1 MQTREAGHEVSA
13 RYFGNSRRG
22 GVHGYARARAK
33 LSVVR
38 IFGRWRRWR
47 RRPQLRLH
55 QLRAVHGERPGP
67 GQRLPVEHPIRAAAG
82 RTLTGGASQAQ
93 ITQNLLSFVGNAPSA
108 ASLSWLSWIEG
119 DQAVF
124 KITALRRA
132 FATLSLQ
139 QNRRP

>member
-47 RRPQLRLH
+47 RRPQLPLH

-67 GQRLPVEHPIRAAAG
+67 GQRLPAEYPIRSAAG
-82 RTLTGGASQAQ
+82 RTSSVGAGEAE
-93 ITQNLLSFVGNAPSA
+93 ITQKLLNFVGA
-108 ASLSWLSWIEG
+108 AHR
-119 DQAVF
+119 AVVM
-124 KITALRRA
+124 T
-132 FATLSLQ
+132 
-139 QNRRP
+139 P

>member
-38 IFGRWRRWR
+38 IFGR

-67 GQRLPVEHPIRAAAG
+67 GQRLPAEHPIRAAAG
-82 RTLTGGASQAQ
+82 RTLTGGANQAQ
-93 ITQNLLSFVGNAPSA
+93 IAQNLLSFVGNASSA
-108 ASLSWLSWIEG
+108 APLSWVSWIETIRLCSKSLPY
-119 DQAVF
+119 A
-124 KITALRRA
+124 AHSLR
-132 FATLSLQ
+132 
-139 QNRRP
+139 